1 MFSLAADGKTNRKG
15 MPNPL
20 RLAVIANAHF
30 DTVRLPFPPA
40 FLQRIG
46 LALGAPVGRARRLRG
61 DVRPGDGELA
71 RDGRR
76 MRRLTLRE
84 RFYVVMAIM
93 GLLVLAAV
101 GSVGRWVGLL
111 DPRRASVA

>member
-1 MFSLAADGKTNRKG
+1 
-15 MPNPL
+15 
-20 RLAVIANAHF
+20 
-30 DTVRLPFPPA
+30 
-40 FLQRIG
+40 
-46 LALGAPVGRARRLRG
+46 
-61 DVRPGDGELA
+61 
-71 RDGRR
+71 

-111 DPRRASVA
+111 DPRRAGVA